1 MQPLLQLAIRNFR
14 SLRRVSVSLQSLNV
28 LVGPNES
35 GKSNFLD
42 VIQFLGDSVRDDL
55 EPALNR
61 RGGFDRVRFRGEQPS
76 NSGPVV
82 VEVKAAVTT
91 NSSPSAPDEYR
102 LSFWTQRFT
111 SRPSAYLM
119 RDEQFTF
126 KRTRGRGRRITIR
139 GNKAEFIDTAREG
152 QQSKS
157 EVPLRRDSLGLSTL
171 RRLPADEGGT
181 EVTRIAE
188 LFSTFRVLD
197 IDVAAARRPSRL
209 TSGPLAPDGSN
220 LASFLIRLSED
231 EDRFED
237 LENDA
242 RHMIPGLRKIE
253 FERIGGSSEAVAVKL
268 MERGLRDLTDLA
280 DASYGTIRVLVLL
293 AALYDPSPPL
303 LTCIEEVDHGLHPY
317 IFDRLVER
325 LREASSKTQFLIA
338 THSPALVNRLDP
350 KELIVCE
357 RGRDGASRIP
367 AIATDLIN
375 QKKELFDGRLGL
387 GEIWFSGTLGGVP
400 R

>member
-1 MQPLLQLAIRNFR
+1 
-14 SLRRVSVSLQSLNV
+14 
-28 LVGPNES
+28 VGPNEA

-61 RGGFDRVRFRGEQPS
+61 RGGYDRVRFRGEQQPS
-76 NSGPVV
+76 SGPVV
-82 VEVKAAVTT
+82 IEVKAAVTT

-102 LSFWTQRFT
+102 LAFWMQRFA
-111 SRPSAYLM
+111 SRQSSYLM

-139 GNKAEFIDTAREG
+139 GNKAEFIDTASQG

-157 EVPLRRDSLGLSTL
+157 ELPLRRDSLGLSTL
-171 RRLPADEGGT
+171 RRLPAEEGGA
-181 EVTRIAE
+181 EVTRVAE

-197 IDVAAARRPSRL
+197 VNVAAARKPSRM
-209 TSGPLAPDGSN
+209 TNDPLASDGSN
-220 LASFLIRLSED
+220 LASFLIRLRND

-268 MERGLRDLTDLA
+268 VESGLRDPTDLA

-325 LREASSKTQFLIA
+325 LREASSRTQFLIA
-338 THSPALVNRLDP
+338 THSPALVNRLGP
-350 KELIVCE
+350 EELIVCE

-375 QKKELFDGRLGL
+375 QKAELFDGRLGL